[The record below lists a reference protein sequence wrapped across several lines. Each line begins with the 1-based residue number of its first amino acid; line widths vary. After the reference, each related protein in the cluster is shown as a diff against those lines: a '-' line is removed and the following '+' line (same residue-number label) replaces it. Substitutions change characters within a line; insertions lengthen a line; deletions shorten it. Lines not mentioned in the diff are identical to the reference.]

1 MESQVNR
8 AANVILVWK
17 KMRKTL
23 PLGNSQKKKKK
34 VQTLLSGRTI
44 LGFG

>member
-23 PLGNSQKKKKK
+23 PLGNSQKKKKRFK
-34 VQTLLSGRTI
+34 PCYQEEQ
-44 LGFG
+44 F